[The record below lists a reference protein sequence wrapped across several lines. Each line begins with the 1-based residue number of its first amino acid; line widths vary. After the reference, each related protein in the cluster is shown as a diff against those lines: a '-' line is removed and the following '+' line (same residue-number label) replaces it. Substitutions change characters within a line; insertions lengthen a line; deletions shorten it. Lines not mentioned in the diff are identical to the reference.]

1 MVEGPYATYDLPPT
15 SIMWAAAVVKVMTR
29 RQSNDYGT
37 EISTEKSKI
46 MANSTN
52 NKCMDEQKLEEVTS
66 VKYLRAASCK
76 DGTCSVEVRIRTASA
91 IAAMAR
97 VNRVWRC

>member
-1 MVEGPYATYDLPPT
+1 
-15 SIMWAAAVVKVMTR
+15 MWAAAVVKVMTR

-76 DGTCSVEVRIRTASA
+76 DGTCSDQDCHSNDQTKQDLVVQHHQLCKQVEVSCHIHPPL
-91 IAAMAR
+91 
-97 VNRVWRC
+97 WL